1 MVRIVEISIVI
12 DYGKITP
19 TQSVQTFISTQIF
32 SGADNLDAQEKNKST
47 FEATVALK
55 KTSNATYH
63 GADGNPLSKEI
74 LADITQF
81 QVIR

>member
-1 MVRIVEISIVI
+1 M
-12 DYGKITP
+12 
-19 TQSVQTFISTQIF
+19 F
-32 SGADNLDAQEKNKST
+32 SGADNLDAPEKSKST
-47 FEATVALK
+47 FETTVAFK